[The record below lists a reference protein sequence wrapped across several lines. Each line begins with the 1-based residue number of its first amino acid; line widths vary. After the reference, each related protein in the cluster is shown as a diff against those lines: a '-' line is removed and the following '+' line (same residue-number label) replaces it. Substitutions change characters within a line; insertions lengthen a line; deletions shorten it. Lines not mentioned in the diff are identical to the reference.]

1 MATVS
6 KSTLSPSVQER
17 SLILWFD
24 EVGIA
29 DIPLVGGKNA
39 SLGEMIQQLT
49 PKGINVPTGFAT
61 TAYAYRHFI
70 QSAGLEAK
78 LRKLFADLDVEDVK
92 NLRERGKKARSLL
105 IHTPFSVELREAIA
119 TAYQNLCERYHTE
132 TDVAVRSS
140 ATAEDLPDASFAGQ
154 QETYL
159 NVVGVEGVLA
169 ACHKCFASIF
179 TDRAIS
185 YRHTK
190 GFDHFSI
197 ALAVGV
203 QKMVRSDLATSGVMF
218 SIDTE
223 TGFKDAAL
231 ITAAYGLGENVV
243 QGSVNPD
250 EYYVFKPTLKAG
262 FRPIIDKKLGSKEL
276 KMIYDDG
283 SKFTKNVSVSPT
295 DRGKFALSDEEI
307 LQLGNWACLIED
319 HYSQVHGISTP
330 MDIEWAKD
338 GITNQL
344 FIVQARPETVQS
356 QKTGNVLRSYR
367 LVLINRE
374 WGIGNGEKSS
384 QSSLPDSQSP
394 IPLVTG
400 SAIGEAISQGKARLI
415 LDVQKLDQFQVGEVL
430 VTERT
435 DPDWEPIM
443 KRASAIVTNSGGRT
457 CFDGKTKVLT
467 NKGFMTL
474 RQIYEQG
481 YEGLLTLSLNT
492 QTNKIEWQPILD
504 SMKRQSKMISVS
516 VSQTARVTD
525 NCLHLTPDHKMINIR
540 GGEYLKTEIQDM
552 LAAKDLVVVAENIP
566 QLDVPQKENIKMAY
580 FLGGMITNGSIY
592 KRRTHGEVQFI
603 QKDTLPKQQFIGAI
617 YKGADTLYNKS
628 FVAYE
633 KNIYSEY
640 IRGQL
645 VVGEATGYR
654 LSSKEIAHK
663 LHDKEQNI
671 VSILLNNSVEF
682 TYNFLAGVIDG
693 DGCYFNNRINIYVS
707 EELLLQ
713 AVIVACLKIGTVPQ
727 VTRNR
732 GIYNVQLVEKLA
744 EILQFTNRVKGKVS
758 DRVIQTRFFATK
770 QLFDENAIGQIKF
783 RRDNN
788 FLISDKQLHK
798 IGKFNRLIAGDIRM
812 QQVVAVDKEI
822 HDDDVFNIT
831 VAEHHNYV
839 VFTSKYTPVIVC
851 NCHAAIIARE
861 LGVPAIVGCGNAT
874 EVLKPGQEVT
884 ISCAEGEEGKV
895 YAGLLPFEVEEVPL
909 ENLPRTH
916 TQILMNVGNPQE
928 ALSLSAIPNDGVGL
942 ARTEF
947 IIANQIQIHPMA
959 LIHYELLKD
968 EFVKA
973 KIAEITSLYEDKP
986 QYFVDKL
993 AQGIGRI
1000 AAAFYPKPVI
1010 VRTSDF
1016 KSNEYANLLGGRQF
1030 EPHEENPMLGWRG
1043 AARYYDEGYREAFAL
1058 ECHALKRVREDMGL
1072 TNVIPMIPF
1081 CRTPD
1086 EGRLVLA
1093 EMAKNGLKQGVN
1105 GLQVYVMC
1113 ELPSNVILAE
1123 EFAEVFDGFSIG
1135 SNDLTQLTLGIDR
1148 DSALVA
1154 RLFDERSPAVKRMV
1168 KMAIEAAKKCDR
1180 KIGICGQAPSDYP
1193 EFAQFLVEQGI
1204 DSISLNPDS
1213 VLKTMLEVAKVEGT
1227 NS

>member
-1 MATVS
+1 MTTVS
-6 KSTLSPSVQER
+6 KSTLSLSAQER

-24 EVGIA
+24 EIGIA
-29 DIPLVGGKNA
+29 DIPVVGGKNA

-70 QSAGLEAK
+70 ESAGLEAK

-119 TAYQNLCERYHTE
+119 AAYHNLCEQYHAD

-159 NVVGVEGVLA
+159 NVVGAEGVLA
-169 ACHKCFASIF
+169 ACHKCFASLF

-283 SKFTKNVSVSPT
+283 SKFTKNVSVSASE
-295 DRGKFALSDEEI
+295 RGKFALSDEEI
-307 LQLGNWACLIED
+307 LQLASWACLIED
-319 HYSQVHGISTP
+319 HYSQVHGILTP

-356 QKTGNVLRSYR
+356 QKKGNVLRSYR
-367 LVLINRE
+367 LLLETGN
-374 WGIGNGEKSS
+374 WGLGTGEKSS
-384 QSSLPDSQSP
+384 QSL
-394 IPLVTG
+394 IPLITG
-400 SAIGEAISQGKARLI
+400 RAIGEAISQGKARLI
-415 LDVQKLDQFQVGEVL
+415 LDVQKLGQFQVGEVL

-457 CFDGKTKVLT
+457 C
-467 NKGFMTL
+467 
-474 RQIYEQG
+474 
-481 YEGLLTLSLNT
+481 
-492 QTNKIEWQPILD
+492 
-504 SMKRQSKMISVS
+504 
-516 VSQTARVTD
+516 
-525 NCLHLTPDHKMINIR
+525 
-540 GGEYLKTEIQDM
+540 
-552 LAAKDLVVVAENIP
+552 
-566 QLDVPQKENIKMAY
+566 
-580 FLGGMITNGSIY
+580 
-592 KRRTHGEVQFI
+592 
-603 QKDTLPKQQFIGAI
+603 
-617 YKGADTLYNKS
+617 
-628 FVAYE
+628 
-633 KNIYSEY
+633 
-640 IRGQL
+640 
-645 VVGEATGYR
+645 
-654 LSSKEIAHK
+654 
-663 LHDKEQNI
+663 
-671 VSILLNNSVEF
+671 
-682 TYNFLAGVIDG
+682 
-693 DGCYFNNRINIYVS
+693 
-707 EELLLQ
+707 
-713 AVIVACLKIGTVPQ
+713 
-727 VTRNR
+727 
-732 GIYNVQLVEKLA
+732 
-744 EILQFTNRVKGKVS
+744 
-758 DRVIQTRFFATK
+758 
-770 QLFDENAIGQIKF
+770 
-783 RRDNN
+783 
-788 FLISDKQLHK
+788 
-798 IGKFNRLIAGDIRM
+798 
-812 QQVVAVDKEI
+812 
-822 HDDDVFNIT
+822 
-831 VAEHHNYV
+831 
-839 VFTSKYTPVIVC
+839 
-851 NCHAAIIARE
+851 HAAIIARE

-874 EVLKPGQEVT
+874 EILKPGQEVT

-895 YAGLLPFEVEEVPL
+895 YPGLLPFEVQEVPL
-909 ENLPRTH
+909 ENLPRTR

-947 IIANQIQIHPMA
+947 IIANQIKIHPMA
-959 LIHYELLKD
+959 LIHYDLLKD

-973 KIAEITSLYEDKP
+973 KIAEITALYDDKA

-1010 VRTSDF
+1010 VRMSDF

-1043 AARYYDEGYREAFAL
+1043 AARYYDQGYREAFAL
-1058 ECHALKRVREDMGL
+1058 ECHAIKRVREEMGL
-1072 TNVIPMIPF
+1072 TNVISMIPF

-1105 GLQVYVMC
+1105 DLQVYVMC
-1113 ELPSNVILAE
+1113 ELPNNVIMAE

-1154 RLFDERSPAVKRMV
+1154 RLFDERSEGVKRMV

-1213 VLKTMLEVAKVEGT
+1213 VLKTMLEVAKVE
-1227 NS
+1227 SAES